1 MNTKALRCLILAIS
15 LLPLP
20 GCVTTGATGIIGAVQ
35 AVGSAPKAVADAIV
49 GVTQVRRQE
58 YLAYEKHIDE
68 LNIEREARGLQ
79 PLQKLPYNDWKQGKT
94 TTPSGAQS
102 PTSTGASTQR

>member
-1 MNTKALRCLILAIS
+1 MNTKALRCLILAVS

-35 AVGSAPKAVADAIV
+35 AVGNAPQAVADAIV

-58 YLAYEKHIDE
+58 YHQYQKHIDE
-68 LNIEREARGLQ
+68 TNIERETKGLQ
-79 PLQKLPYNDWKQGKT
+79 PLPKLPYKDWVKGESV
-94 TTPSGAQS
+94 TPSGAQK
-102 PTSTGASTQR
+102 PTSTGTATQR